1 MLKEIEKL
9 MNMSVS
15 DWQDVYNDSN
25 IKQKLAHNQNNFR
38 NMAIPN
44 WQTIL
49 DDKQRIKQRDAS
61 QV

>member
-1 MLKEIEKL
+1 MT
-9 MNMSVS
+9 VG
-15 DWQDVYNDSN
+15 DWKDVYNDKE
-25 IKQKLAHNQNNFR
+25 IKQKLAHNQNHFR

-44 WQTIL
+44 WQRIL